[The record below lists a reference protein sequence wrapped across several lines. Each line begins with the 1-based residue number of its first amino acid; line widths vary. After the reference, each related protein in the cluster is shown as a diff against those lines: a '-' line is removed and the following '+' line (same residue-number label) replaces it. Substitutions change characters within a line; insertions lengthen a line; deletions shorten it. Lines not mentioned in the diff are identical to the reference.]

1 MEESRASPHII
12 RLRPLEG
19 GGEAAEEITTEGARA
34 LLVFADRESAEEFAE
49 EFAAQTPGGFSGGEA
64 VPVSPA
70 EISEVCA
77 RHGIGLCALFSFVE
91 PGDLS
96 VVSVEAL
103 PMILEATE

>member
-34 LLVFADRESAEEFAE
+34 LLVFADRESAE